1 MSRLNGIQI
10 QEVISE
16 TAVWLPRRQTKTQR
30 RNVQGLKRI
39 SDRIIFSKNMGKRLL
54 AFLLHVLEKLSVRSE
69 NCRQKSASGKAT
81 RKSLCNY
88 HKESDLNEPPCK
100 SQVSTLYRRKIRL
113 RSTQPCPKKIVGKK
127 TDDKRTHR
135 VDFLKL

>member
-39 SDRIIFSKNMGKRLL
+39 SDRINFSKNMGKRLL

-88 HKESDLNEPPCK
+88 HKESDLNEPPGR
-100 SQVSTLYRRKIRL
+100 SQVSTEEKYDHV
-113 RSTQPCPKKIVGKK
+113 QPNLVKKKIPGKI
-127 TDDKRTHR
+127 TDDKRTHYEHL
-135 VDFLKL
+135 FKL